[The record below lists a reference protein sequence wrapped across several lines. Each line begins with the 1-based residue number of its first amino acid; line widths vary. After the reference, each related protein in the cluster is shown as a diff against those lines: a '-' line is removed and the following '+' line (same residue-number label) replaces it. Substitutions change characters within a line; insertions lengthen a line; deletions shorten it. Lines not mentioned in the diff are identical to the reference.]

1 MLGSVTPNCLIIERN
16 CSFFS
21 YKLLFMVNS
30 GETMFSDLKN
40 MYNLSPLYGET
51 NSLHS
56 FFIIGALSIGASLI
70 NPAFF

>member
-1 MLGSVTPNCLIIERN
+1 
-16 CSFFS
+16 
-21 YKLLFMVNS
+21 MVNS

-40 MYNLSPLYGET
+40 MFNLSPLYGET

-56 FFIIGALSIGASLI
+56 FFIIGALSIGASLV